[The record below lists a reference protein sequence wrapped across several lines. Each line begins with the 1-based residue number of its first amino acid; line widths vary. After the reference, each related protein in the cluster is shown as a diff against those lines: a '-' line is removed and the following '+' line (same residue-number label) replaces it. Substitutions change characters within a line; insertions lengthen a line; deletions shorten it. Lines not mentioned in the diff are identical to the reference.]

1 MVQVFQFD
9 MTLLELDELTEKRDF
24 ASCYAAYEFLR
35 PDALVQLRKLQ
46 QTKNIAML
54 LCLLENER
62 NNAKLEKKEIEIISS
77 YQKDEY
83 GDTVAFNE
91 FPNDFPF
98 LLQRMLIETNKMI
111 DRKSTLSNSLFDLT
125 ESPSQAVQVVKEIL
139 ELSELIDENFEI
151 KLTFLK
157 TGYLPESLLNP
168 LQYLSDDLAELQLQ
182 LQKLQELISKTKAKL
197 KNPNELIKTGKAR
210 EWRDNLRIAEDKKAA
225 LMDKIKML
233 KT

>member
-1 MVQVFQFD
+1 MVQVSLFN
-9 MTLLELDELTEKRDF
+9 MTLEELDALTEKREF

-46 QTKNIAML
+46 QTKNSMML

-62 NNAKLEKKEIEIISS
+62 NNPKLEKKEIEIIIS

-125 ESPSQAVQVVKEIL
+125 DLPSQAVQVVKEIL

-168 LQYLSDDLAELQLQ
+168 LQYLSDDLAVLENDLQRT
-182 LQKLQELISKTKAKL
+182 QELISKTKAKL
-197 KNPNELIKTGKAR
+197 NNPKELVKTGKAR
-210 EWRDNLRIAEDKKAA
+210 EWRDNLEIARKKKDA